1 MKMRKLFAGIAA
13 AVTLLG
19 GMALGAASAQADGPQ
34 MTTPLLQVNNAQA
47 GHTYTPYKFAT
58 FANAGNGT
66 VEVNTVDAWKT
77 AVTTAADAAD
87 NDTKN
92 SIPAEYANN
101 PAAYVA
107 TFTAEQIRKFAT
119 ELAKTN
125 SLPAADGN
133 GLTVAASQVGTSQPV
148 AVNGEGWYL
157 VTDTYTKTGE
167 TKVTTGTPAVV
178 ATTVSGLTNLKIV
191 ADTTTGQ
198 GNITSVGQ
206 FNAKNEN
213 PLTPPKKTAKVGTV
227 DVNGKTVNVGDTV
240 NFTVSTTVPTSAANY
255 DSYPFT
261 ITDTASKGLQVAQPT
276 AFTVQK
282 KAGQNDALEAVDSKL
297 YTVTQT
303 GTATE
308 ENGTTTT
315 IKFADA
321 KSLAGK
327 TIVVSY
333 TGVVT
338 KDALTT
344 DLGGSVNNKATVTTK
359 GGTSEAGETNAK
371 TYGFQFTKIG
381 VDKDANA
388 LAGAKFVVK
397 KDGKYL
403 KQAENGAWSLVETQN
418 DATTFTSGTDGLV
431 QLKGLAAGTYTV
443 METVA
448 PTGYAQN
455 FKVTFDVTINN
466 DGKVT
471 FSPDA
476 LKQVTPSEND
486 TAEATATVKNVKNV
500 TQLPLTGAA
509 GTTLFTVVALLVAG
523 AGVTV
528 AVKSRQRT
536 H

>member
-19 GMALGAASAQADGPQ
+19 GMALGAASAQADGPH

-125 SLPAADGN
+125 SLPAAVAN
-133 GLTVAASQVGTSQPV
+133 GALTVTSGQDGKSLSFSGV
-148 AVNGEGWYL
+148 KEEGWYL
-157 VTDTYTKTGE
+157 VTDTYNG
-167 TKVTTGTPAVV
+167 VIGTPAVV

-206 FNAKNEN
+206 FNANNEN

-240 NFTVSTTVPTSAANY
+240 NFTVSATVPTSAANY

-282 KAGQNDALEAVDSKL
+282 KAGQNDALEAVDSTL

-308 ENGTTTT
+308 ETGTTTT
-315 IKFADA
+315 IKFANA
-321 KSLAGK
+321 NSLAGK

-333 TGVVT
+333 TGTVT
-338 KDALTT
+338 KDALTG
-344 DLGGSVNNKATVTTK
+344 LGGSVDNKATLTTN

-443 METVA
+443 EETVA
-448 PTGYAQN
+448 PNSYAQN
-455 FKVTFDVTINN
+455 FKVTFDVTIKN

-476 LKQVTPSEND
+476 LKQVTPSKND

>member
-13 AVTLLG
+13 AATLLG

-34 MTTPLLQVNNAQA
+34 ATTPLLQVNNAQE

-66 VEVNTVDAWKT
+66 VEVNTVAAWKD
-77 AVTTAADAAD
+77 AVTKAADAAD
-87 NDTKN
+87 NATEN

-119 ELAKTN
+119 GLASTN
-125 SLPAADGN
+125 SLPAAVTKGA
-133 GLTVAASQVGTSQPV
+133 LTVAAGQGGKNLSFSGVTE
-148 AVNGEGWYL
+148 EGWYL

-178 ATTVSGLTNLKIV
+178 ATTVSELTNLKIV

-198 GNITSVGQ
+198 GNIKSVGQ

-240 NFTVSTTVPTSAANY
+240 NFTVSATVPASAANY

-261 ITDTASKGLQVAQPT
+261 ITDTASKGLQVADKT
-276 AFTVQK
+276 AFKVQVDGK
-282 KAGQNDALEAVDSKL
+282 NVDSTL

-303 GTATE
+303 GDATQKD
-308 ENGTTTT
+308 GTTTT
-315 IKFADA
+315 IKFANA
-321 KSLAGK
+321 NSLAGK

-333 TGVVT
+333 TGTVT
-338 KDALTT
+338 KDALT
-344 DLGGSVNNKATVTTK
+344 DLGGSVNNKATVATN
-359 GGTSEAGETNAK
+359 GGTSGEGKTESK

-397 KDGKYL
+397 KDGSYL
-403 KQAENGAWSLVETQN
+403 AQDENGAWSLAKDKDSAKV
-418 DATTFTSGTDGLV
+418 FTSAETTGLV
-431 QLKGLAAGTYTV
+431 QIKGLAAGTYTV
-443 METVA
+443 EETKA

-455 FKVTFDVTINN
+455 FKVTSFTVVIAP

-471 FSPDA
+471 FNQDA
-476 LKQVTPSEND
+476 LKQVTPQNNGAEN
-486 TAEATATVKNVKNV
+486 ATATVKNVKSI

>member
-13 AVTLLG
+13 TATLLG
-19 GMALGAASAQADGPQ
+19 GMALGAVSAQADDNTQ
-34 MTTPLLQVNNAQA
+34 ATTPLLQVNNAQA
-47 GHTYTPYKFAT
+47 DHTYTPYKFAT
-58 FANAGNGT
+58 FTNVSSGSVEVET
-66 VEVNTVDAWKT
+66 VEAWKA
-77 AVTTAADAAD
+77 AVTKAADAAD
-87 NDTKN
+87 KGKENRV
-92 SIPAEYANN
+92 PAEYANN

-107 TFTAEQIRKFAT
+107 TFNAEQIREFAT

-125 SLPAADGN
+125 PLPNADGT
-133 GLTVAASQVGTSQPV
+133 TVDKGQAGKTLPV
-148 AVNGEGWYL
+148 TVNGEGWYL
-157 VTDTYTKTGE
+157 VTDTFVKSGE
-167 TKVTTGTPAVV
+167 ATATTGTPAVV
-178 ATTVSGLTNLKIV
+178 ATTVNGLTDLTIV
-191 ADTTTGQ
+191 ADKGTGQ
-198 GNITSVGQ
+198 GNITTVGQ

-213 PLTPPKKTAKVGTV
+213 PLTPPVKTAKVGNV

-240 NFTVSTTVPTSAANY
+240 NFTVSATVPQSAANY

-261 ITDTASKGLQVAQPT
+261 ITDTASKGLKVAETNTFKVQVGGKD
-276 AFTVQK
+276 V
-282 KAGQNDALEAVDSKL
+282 DAVL
-297 YTVTQT
+297 YKVEQT
-303 GTATE
+303 GSAAV
-308 ENGTTTT
+308 GTTTT
-315 IKFADA
+315 ITFVSA
-321 KSLAGK
+321 KSLADK

-338 KDALTT
+338 KDALTA

-455 FKVTFDVTINN
+455 FKVTFDVTIN
-466 DGKVT
+466 DGGKVT

-476 LKQVTPSEND
+476 LKQVTPSKND